1 MGLLESMS
9 NIIGNRSL
17 VAQITV
23 LPPYPS
29 CNQQYIDRK
38 KLANYCQESIAK
50 TL

>member
-9 NIIGNRSL
+9 SIIKNRSL

-23 LPPYPS
+23 LPSYSSRDQAPV
-29 CNQQYIDRK
+29 DRK
-38 KLANYCQESIAK
+38 QLANYCQESIAK